1 MRNTLYRQMVYWITT
16 CRSWIEVVDDN
27 FYKEY
32 ALTRNGHIDYVVA
45 RTLVLRAYKANGAYP
60 QGTMWTVPEHDLD
73 KALAAYRKQD
83 PAFRQRIK
91 KAAMYFSPRDAE
103 AVILLATHDIV
114 RLELVIQPIQVREKP
129 YYL

>member
-1 MRNTLYRQMVYWITT
+1 MRNTLYRQMVYWIRMYRT
-16 CRSWIEVVDDN
+16 WIEVVDDN

-32 ALTRNGHIDYVVA
+32 ALTRNGHIDYLVA
-45 RTLVLRAYKANGAYP
+45 RTLVLRAYKDRGAYA
-60 QGTMWTVPEHDLD
+60 QGMTWTVPEYELD
-73 KALAAYRKQD
+73 KALATYRKQD
-83 PAFRQRIK
+83 PMFRQRIK

-103 AVILLATHDIV
+103 TVILLATHNIV

>member
-1 MRNTLYRQMVYWITT
+1 MRNTLYRQLVYWIRTYRT
-16 CRSWIEVVDDN
+16 WIEVVDDN

-45 RTLVLRAYKANGAYP
+45 RTLVLRACKDKGAYP
-60 QGTMWTVPEHDLD
+60 RGTTWTIPEHDLD
-73 KALAAYRKQD
+73 KALATYRKQD
-83 PAFRQRIK
+83 RTFRQRIK

-103 AVILLATHDIV
+103 TVILLATHDIV

>member
-1 MRNTLYRQMVYWITT
+1 MRNTLYRQMVYWIRTYRT
-16 CRSWIEVVDDN
+16 WIEVVDDN

-45 RTLVLRAYKANGAYP
+45 RTLVLRACKANGAYAR
-60 QGTMWTVPEHDLD
+60 GTTWTVPEHDLD
-73 KALAAYRKQD
+73 KALATYRKQD
-83 PAFRQRIK
+83 QTFRQRIK
-91 KAAMYFSPRDAE
+91 KAAMYFSPKDAE
-103 AVILLATHDIV
+103 TVILLATHNIV

>member
-1 MRNTLYRQMVYWITT
+1 MRNTLYRQMVYWIRTYHT
-16 CRSWIEVVDDN
+16 WIEVVDDN

-45 RTLVLRAYKANGAYP
+45 RTLVLWACKANGAYAR
-60 QGTMWTVPEHDLD
+60 GTTWTVPEHDLD
-73 KALAAYRKQD
+73 KALATYRKQD
-83 PAFRQRIK
+83 QTFRQRIK
-91 KAAMYFSPRDAE
+91 KAAMYFSPKDAE
-103 AVILLATHDIV
+103 TVILLATHNIV